1 MIREKVGFY
10 KMSNFLGFALQ
21 RIRIFSSSIDTEITN
36 MIFFR
41 NIFALDPQLSCLV
54 IRKQS
59 TTNKHSAHSSPLS
72 LDTNHITIVVQNYF
86 SSIIRW
92 DSRFLVFIFFTGLGY
107 LSFLL
112 HFDLQK
118 ISCLLSAWAFF
129 LDTLSLSPWI
139 SEVFFFI
146 CGTSYK
152 SCWSA
157 FGLIFLIIFSIKWS
171 KREEGQFRAPIL

>member
-1 MIREKVGFY
+1 MPYSGYGYLAHPLIQKSQIWF
-10 KMSNFLGFALQ
+10 
-21 RIRIFSSSIDTEITN
+21 FSEIYLPL
-36 MIFFR
+36 I
-41 NIFALDPQLSCLV
+41 
-54 IRKQS
+54 
-59 TTNKHSAHSSPLS
+59 HSSLAWSSENNPQQTNTQHTRLYCH
-72 LDTNHITIVVQNYF
+72 LTNHITIVVQNYF

-92 DSRFLVFIFFTGLGY
+92 DSRFLVFIFFTGLEY